1 MYKIILTIVIVTFSL
16 VTKAQTSKDPLA
28 GKWINEDKTRILEF
42 VKTDSGYEAVII
54 KAEDSDLVGKKQITE
69 LQIKEDNFYDNGVLH
84 IIQKNRTASCSVKIL
99 GSEVIEL
106 KASIGMFSRKQ
117 KWTKYN
123 G

>member
-1 MYKIILTIVIVTFSL
+1 MYAIRSYY
-16 VTKAQTSKDPLA
+16 A
-28 GKWINEDKTRILEF
+28 
-42 VKTDSGYEAVII
+42 DSGYEAVII